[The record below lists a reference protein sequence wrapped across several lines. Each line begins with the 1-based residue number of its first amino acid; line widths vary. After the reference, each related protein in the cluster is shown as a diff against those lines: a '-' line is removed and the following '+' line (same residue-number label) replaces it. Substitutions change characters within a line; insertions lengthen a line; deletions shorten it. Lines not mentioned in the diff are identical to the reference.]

1 MSMLFLAIPLTLFVL
16 FVLPVWLWLH
26 YNNRGAN
33 GSLTQ
38 NEQQRLLQ
46 LTDDAK
52 RMRETHSGAG
62 SDPGCRTS
70 ELEGQIMAGLDLN
83 KKLWRIPQRGMVK
96 GVCAGIAQHLDVPV
110 KLVRLITV
118 LAMIFGLFFFVL
130 VAYIIL
136 TFALDPIPDSE
147 LYGHKAPSNGDLLAA
162 VDAELA
168 SGEQRLREMER
179 YVTSDTFTLRS
190 RFRQL

>member
-1 MSMLFLAIPLTLFVL
+1 
-16 FVLPVWLWLH
+16 
-26 YNNRGAN
+26 
-33 GSLTQ
+33 
-38 NEQQRLLQ
+38 
-46 LTDDAK
+46 
-52 RMRETHSGAG
+52 
-62 SDPGCRTS
+62 
-70 ELEGQIMAGLDLN
+70 MAGLDFN

-147 LYGHKAPSNGDLLAA
+147 LCGEKGPRNGDLLAA

-168 SGEQRLREMER
+168 SGEQRLRDMER
-179 YVTSDTFTLRS
+179 YITSDTFTLRS

>member
-1 MSMLFLAIPLTLFVL
+1 
-16 FVLPVWLWLH
+16 
-26 YNNRGAN
+26 
-33 GSLTQ
+33 
-38 NEQQRLLQ
+38 
-46 LTDDAK
+46 
-52 RMRETHSGAG
+52 
-62 SDPGCRTS
+62 
-70 ELEGQIMAGLDLN
+70 MAGLDFN

-147 LYGHKAPSNGDLLAA
+147 LYGEKGPSNGDLLAA

-168 SGEQRLREMER
+168 SGEQHLRDMER
-179 YVTSDTFTLRS
+179 YITSDTFTLRS

>member
-1 MSMLFLAIPLTLFVL
+1 
-16 FVLPVWLWLH
+16 
-26 YNNRGAN
+26 
-33 GSLTQ
+33 
-38 NEQQRLLQ
+38 
-46 LTDDAK
+46 
-52 RMRETHSGAG
+52 
-62 SDPGCRTS
+62 
-70 ELEGQIMAGLDLN
+70 MAGLDLN

-136 TFALDPIPDSE
+136 TFALDPILDSE

>member
-1 MSMLFLAIPLTLFVL
+1 
-16 FVLPVWLWLH
+16 
-26 YNNRGAN
+26 
-33 GSLTQ
+33 
-38 NEQQRLLQ
+38 
-46 LTDDAK
+46 
-52 RMRETHSGAG
+52 
-62 SDPGCRTS
+62 
-70 ELEGQIMAGLDLN
+70 
-83 KKLWRIPQRGMVK
+83 MVK

-147 LYGHKAPSNGDLLAA
+147 LHGHKAPSNGDLLAA

>member
-1 MSMLFLAIPLTLFVL
+1 
-16 FVLPVWLWLH
+16 
-26 YNNRGAN
+26 
-33 GSLTQ
+33 
-38 NEQQRLLQ
+38 
-46 LTDDAK
+46 
-52 RMRETHSGAG
+52 
-62 SDPGCRTS
+62 
-70 ELEGQIMAGLDLN
+70 MAGLDLN

-147 LYGHKAPSNGDLLAA
+147 LYGHKAPSN
-162 VDAELA
+162 AELA